1 MVCIKGSNR
10 QPIEITRGDSE
21 VFQVS
26 VDINGEEYTPEL
38 GDRVRF
44 ALKKYT
50 NGMLLMEKDVPISTM
65 QLVLEPE
72 DTKHLPFGRY
82 TYDMEITFAD
92 GRVKTFVKPSPF
104 IIGEEVN

>member
-21 VFQVS
+21 IFQVS
-26 VDINGEEYTPEL
+26 IEINGEEYIPQE
-38 GDRVRF
+38 GDVVSFAMRKNFGRV
-44 ALKKYT
+44 
-50 NGMLLMEKDVPISTM
+50 LLQKEVPISTM
-65 QLVLEPE
+65 QLVLDPE
-72 DTKHLPFGRY
+72 DTKYLPFGRY
-82 TYDMEITFAD
+82 KYDMQITFAD